1 MKINFIIPF
10 IFPTG
15 GIKVII
21 EYCNRLSDRGNDIV
35 IYTPIISYKFNN
47 KGIKGKFKRVKSSL
61 GNIVKKK
68 RNESIIKSKASIKLI
83 PVIDEKYIRDA
94 DIVVAT
100 AWPTAYDVDK
110 LSNSKGKKVYLI
122 QHYEIWSGD
131 KKDVDGSYMLNLNRI
146 VIANWIKELL
156 EKNFNKKSKVIYNGI
171 SSKEFLNG
179 EKIVD
184 NNSIVCCMMYHKLEW
199 KGFSDGLKAFE
210 IVKKYNPN
218 LKLKLFGLEDG
229 HDIPEYAEFYK
240 NPSRETLKKIYSES
254 NIYIFPSRNE
264 GWGLTILEAMACKC
278 AVVGTNTG
286 ALIEI
291 GIDGENCLKS
301 ESENIIALANNIKR
315 LIDNDNLL
323 NDIANSGYRTAL
335 NFKWENSIDEIEK
348 YFRSLICQGED
359 K

>member
-1 MKINFIIPF
+1 
-10 IFPTG
+10 
-15 GIKVII
+15 
-21 EYCNRLSDRGNDIV
+21 
-35 IYTPIISYKFNN
+35 
-47 KGIKGKFKRVKSSL
+47 
-61 GNIVKKK
+61 
-68 RNESIIKSKASIKLI
+68 
-83 PVIDEKYIRDA
+83 
-94 DIVVAT
+94 
-100 AWPTAYDVDK
+100 
-110 LSNSKGKKVYLI
+110 
-122 QHYEIWSGD
+122 
-131 KKDVDGSYMLNLNRI
+131 
-146 VIANWIKELL
+146 
-156 EKNFNKKSKVIYNGI
+156 
-171 SSKEFLNG
+171 
-179 EKIVD
+179 
-184 NNSIVCCMMYHKLEW
+184 MMYHKLEW